1 MHIHYITIFPEIFEN
16 FLACSLVH
24 KAIEKKLLHAT
35 CSNPRNFCT
44 DKHQQIDDE
53 IYGWWAG
60 MLMKAQPI
68 IDTIQSIITQIPSD
82 QTKCIILLNPSKT
95 LFNQKIAHDLS
106 EVDHLIFICGRYE
119 GIDHR
124 VSLRCQTMF
133 PHEFMTISIGQVVTL
148 WGEVPAMLMTES
160 IIRLIP
166 QVINDSASW
175 QDESYRP
182 EHEMTNI
189 EYPQYTRPLE
199 VAGYQVPDIL
209 LSGHHAEIDQWRK
222 DNSNSIIS

>member
-1 MHIHYITIFPEIFEN
+1 
-16 FLACSLVH
+16 
-24 KAIEKKLLHAT
+24 
-35 CSNPRNFCT
+35 
-44 DKHQQIDDE
+44 
-53 IYGWWAG
+53 
-60 MLMKAQPI
+60 
-68 IDTIQSIITQIPSD
+68 
-82 QTKCIILLNPSKT
+82 
-95 LFNQKIAHDLS
+95 
-106 EVDHLIFICGRYE
+106 
-119 GIDHR
+119 
-124 VSLRCQTMF
+124 
-133 PHEFMTISIGQVVTL
+133 
-148 WGEVPAMLMTES
+148 MLMTES

-209 LSGHHAEIDQWRK
+209 LSGHHAEIDQWKK